1 MQEELRIGQYILVDK
16 IGEGGMAEVWEA
28 HHVFLDNRVAVK
40 FLLPEY
46 ARNRELQERFLNE
59 AKRQAQ
65 LQHQNIVPALD
76 FFQVEGRSYLVMQYV
91 EGQSLDERLKKPN
104 PPLSIEEIHSI
115 SWDVLSALDHAHLQG
130 VVHRDVKPANVLL
143 DRSGRALLMDF
154 GIAKALHEER
164 SMTMTGTS
172 MGTPD
177 YMSPEQIREPRKVD
191 ARSDVYSFGCVLYAM
206 LSGDPPF
213 GTEATSPFVVQD
225 RQVRDAPPALV
236 YSNSKVPLVVGD
248 VVFRCLEKDPSKRF
262 QSCGAVMIALDAA
275 ISPPLHLA
283 DDKDSLHPSG
293 RTGTDHGTIGDT
305 TRRPHPVTH
314 IDTGGGSKSTGDAGQ
329 TRIDSQPQNPNA
341 AKSPTDIRTPSG
353 IKKYVMAGAAVAV
366 LISALA
372 YFFMRPKSSPAAQP
386 QVPPD
391 YSHARYDDPALSN
404 CKGDNE
410 CQERKAQ
417 ADKLAGVQDWN
428 KLPYNS
434 PLLRDC
440 MAYEPCMARKAHAE
454 QLLAVTDWRHADKQ
468 LLSDCMS
475 YQPCVK
481 GNRPP
486 VVGSG
491 DEGDLPSCCKN
502 AANPAACRAAKKREQ
517 LPDCASPLDSN

>member
-1 MQEELRIGQYILVDK
+1 VQEELKIGQYILVAK

-76 FFQVEGRSYLVMQYV
+76 FFQVDGRSYLVMQYV

-104 PPLSIEEIHSI
+104 PPLSIDEIHSI

-130 VVHRDVKPANVLL
+130 VIHRDVKPANVLL

-154 GIAKALHEER
+154 GIAKALREER

-225 RQVRDAPPALV
+225 RQVRDTPPALV
-236 YSNSKVPLVVGD
+236 YSNSKVPPVVGD
-248 VVFRCLEKDPSKRF
+248 VVFRCLEKDPAKRF

-275 ISPPLHLA
+275 ISPARFPDH
-283 DDKDSLHPSG
+283 DKDGSFPGASNTSHEISG
-293 RTGTDHGTIGDT
+293 RETAK
-305 TRRPHPVTH
+305 RPHPVTH
-314 IDTGGGSKSTGDAGQ
+314 IDTGGGSKGPDAVGQ
-329 TRIDSQPQNPNA
+329 TRIESQPQNPNA
-341 AKSPTDIRTPSG
+341 TKSPTDIRTPAG
-353 IKKYVMAGAAVAV
+353 IKKYVMAGVAAAV

-372 YFFMRPKSSPAAQP
+372 YFLTRPKSSTAAQP
-386 QVPPD
+386 QAPPN

-404 CKGDNE
+404 CKGDND

-434 PLLRDC
+434 PILRDC

-481 GNRPP
+481 ENRPP
-486 VVGSG
+486 VVISG
-491 DEGDLPSCCKN
+491 DEGGLPSCCKD
-502 AANPAACRAAKKREQ
+502 AGNPAACRATKKKEQ